1 MKNPLSFRQLP
12 IILSLSLMMITSD
25 SSKSY
30 GNTITPSKPH
40 LVRTLPTLQNVS
52 GSSGLPNNSV
62 EVLPQN
68 PVFYPSTGV
77 IESIPV
83 NSLPLSP
90 GDQIR
95 VLVQDGEI
103 FSGIYEVNLNG
114 DIQMPYLKPIYV
126 IGLTL
131 SEIQNLVRQ
140 ELIRQKMF
148 KPNYANASVSIVQWS
163 AIEVNVSGAVFQP
176 GPVTINVRLA
186 ADQALTKDR
195 ASGDYAPDR
204 SLLAAIRAA
213 GGITPIANIKE
224 VTLMRNGITSTVDI
238 SGVFQGIPIKDI
250 PLIRGDQV
258 IIPSLDVWQNELVRP
273 SAITLPAVQIRVSNL
288 TVPANSNSNSS
299 VSREAITFPYGA
311 RFSQAVVSANCV
323 GGTQVT
329 NADRQ
334 AILVR
339 TDRLTGTTKFYEN
352 SIENL
357 MRNAT
362 DETNPFLM
370 PDDGVACY
378 DSTATNIRDGAKTIL
393 DILSP
398 IELIK
403 TIFGW

>member
-1 MKNPLSFRQLP
+1 MKNPFSFRQLP
-12 IILSLSLMMITSD
+12 IILSLSFTMITSD
-25 SSKSY
+25 LSKSY
-30 GNTITPSKPH
+30 GNSVTPSKANF
-40 LVRTLPTLQNVS
+40 VRTLPTLQNTS
-52 GSSGLPNNSV
+52 DSSGLPNNSL
-62 EVLPQN
+62 ELSEPN
-68 PVFYPSTGV
+68 LIFPPSTDL

-126 IGLTL
+126 VGLTL
-131 SEIQNLVRQ
+131 SEAQNLIRQ
-140 ELIRQKMF
+140 ELIKQKMF
-148 KPNYANASVSIVQWS
+148 KPNYANASVSIIQWS
-163 AIEVNVSGAVFQP
+163 ATEVNVSGAVFQP

-204 SLLAAIRAA
+204 SLLAAIRAS
-213 GGITPIANIKE
+213 GGITPMANIKE
-224 VTLMRNGITSTVDI
+224 VTLMRNGKTHIIDI
-238 SGVFQGIPIKDI
+238 SGVFMGIPIQDI
-250 PLIRGDQV
+250 PLIRGDQ
-258 IIPSLDVWQNELVRP
+258 IIVPSLEVWQNELVRP
-273 SAITLPAVQIRVSNL
+273 SPITLPAVQIRVSNL

-378 DSTATNIRDGAKTIL
+378 DSTATNVKDAARTIL

-398 IELIK
+398 IDLIK
-403 TIFGW
+403 SIFGW

>member
-1 MKNPLSFRQLP
+1 MKNFLSFRQLP
-12 IILSLSLMMITSD
+12 IILSLSFTMITSD
-25 SSKSY
+25 LSKSY
-30 GNTITPSKPH
+30 GNSVTPSKPN
-40 LVRTLPTLQNVS
+40 LVRNLPTLQNTS
-52 GSSGLPNNSV
+52 KPSGLPSNTI
-62 EVLPQN
+62 EFLQQN
-68 PVFYPSTGV
+68 PVSYPSTDL

-131 SEIQNLVRQ
+131 SEAQNLVRQ

-163 AIEVNVSGAVFQP
+163 AAEVNVSGAVFQP

-186 ADQALTKDR
+186 VDQALTKDR
-195 ASGDYAPDR
+195 VSGDYAPDR
-204 SLLAAIRAA
+204 SLLSAIRAT
-213 GGITPIANIKE
+213 GGITPMANIKE
-224 VTLMRNGITSTVDI
+224 ITLMRNGKTHTVDI
-238 SGVFQGIPIKDI
+238 SGVFMGIPIQDI
-250 PLIRGDQV
+250 PLIRGDQ
-258 IIPSLDVWQNELVRP
+258 IIVPSLDVWQNELVRP

-403 TIFGW
+403 SIFGW

>member
-1 MKNPLSFRQLP
+1 MKNPFSFRQLP
-12 IILSLSLMMITSD
+12 IILSLSFTMITSD
-25 SSKSY
+25 LSKSY
-30 GNTITPSKPH
+30 GNSVTPSKPNF
-40 LVRTLPTLQNVS
+40 VRTLPTLQNTS
-52 GSSGLPNNSV
+52 DSSGLPNNSL
-62 EVLPQN
+62 ELSEPN
-68 PVFYPSTGV
+68 LIFPPSTDL

-126 IGLTL
+126 VGLTL
-131 SEIQNLVRQ
+131 SEAQNLIRQ

-148 KPNYANASVSIVQWS
+148 KPNYANASVSIIQWS
-163 AIEVNVSGAVFQP
+163 ATEVNVSGAVFQP

-204 SLLAAIRAA
+204 SLLAAIRAS
-213 GGITPIANIKE
+213 GGITPMANIKE
-224 VTLMRNGITSTVDI
+224 VTLMRNGKTHTIDI
-238 SGVFQGIPIKDI
+238 SGVFMGIPIQDI
-250 PLIRGDQV
+250 PLIRGDQ
-258 IIPSLDVWQNELVRP
+258 IIVPSLEVWQNELVRP
-273 SAITLPAVQIRVSNL
+273 SPITLPAVQIRVSNL

-378 DSTATNIRDGAKTIL
+378 DSTATNVKDAARTIL

-398 IELIK
+398 IDLIK
-403 TIFGW
+403 SIFGW